1 MIQSISG
8 GVFQHT
14 EKCTVTLNTKIWR
27 LTDKLKAYV
36 SSIKHAIIVL
46 DNFLARVFSGLLE
59 ELTGTRKHKL
69 PK

>member
-1 MIQSISG
+1 MFNHVSGYINDQSVSG

-14 EKCTVTLNTKIWR
+14 EKCTMTLNTKIWR

-46 DNFLARVFSGLLE
+46 DHFISSSIFMF
-59 ELTGTRKHKL
+59 
-69 PK
+69 P